1 MNLEL
6 EDEEL
11 YGKYT
16 LVIEITFIENNINRI
31 NKKIKYAIK
40 GK

>member
-6 EDEEL
+6 EVEEL

-16 LVIEITFIENNINRI
+16 LTTEITFKENNINKI
-31 NKKIKYAIK
+31 NK
-40 GK
+40 